1 MTKKGL
7 PIEIFYLKVT
17 MNSTYSTAQLRLQQQ
32 PQRHAN
38 RQQQQS
44 SGASEMQGGSEKVQ
58 QMGEGSSADSRDHE
72 GDIKSYL
79 KKSDVKFDLHAAKP
93 KNLQEAID
101 LERAERQVLS
111 HARAPER

>member
-32 PQRHAN
+32 SQRYAD

-44 SGASEMQGGSEKVQ
+44 SGSGEMQGSSEKVL
-58 QMGEGSSADSRDHE
+58 QMGEGGTVDSRDHE

-79 KKSDVKFDLHAAKP
+79 KKSYGKIDLHAAKP

-111 HARAPER
+111 HASAP